1 MELKYQDAGRTVTTT
16 IGDYVEGLLGKE
28 KYFNRP
34 LPRVPVKVKQ
44 QLERELAPISQ
55 YRKRMEA
62 HMKHNIKKIA
72 GTPVEVFHD
81 GQWVPGTAQDF
92 TGKHV
97 KGRKVRVELD
107 NGQEVNVHMGKVVL
121 RDDGSKTEDNTHTQT
136 LEETRHIK
144 ACANRDVFC
153 VQEEEEEEDQSE
165 PQQTKIQEPI
175 FRLVPLQRQSR
186 QRPVRGLAGKGQRRS
201 SLFLCKDL
209 LSKPD
214 KESGGEFRSR
224 ARQEEEEEHKR
235 RMRDIYEKYG
245 MSKAAPSNYAAGAS
259 LLPKRPWATLSLAQ
273 APWHQ
278 QGLLQDAGGLLTKA
292 APAQG
297 PLSGCP
303 GPQLVNTL
311 SIPEYRQR
319 IVEIYSIHKPD
330 NVIRVDYLLEKYKGN
345 EEFLYRSICQKFATE
360 STCSF
365 GFSYMEPQVRCG
377 HLVSTISSVS
387 TTSHLATSEADAAT
401 FAPATSTAMW
411 RTCIWIFRP
420 EALQP
425 AAKTKAKSQFLVDR
439 HGPIPAGGGL
449 FVGGATRP
457 GIGYQA
463 PAASPP
469 APKQKHEVM
478 EWDPAT
484 GQMVATTIEIETGD
498 LHQAAP
504 SSVPVVPAPV
514 VPEMK
519 VAPPPVVMPA
529 CATLQEAGS
538 LMPPAA
544 KAALVTPT
552 TSQPAE
558 VQMQAL
564 AGAGGMLHVDP
575 GTSAASRVIEIDTLL
590 LGERSGF
597 FEALGT
603 PKVDE
608 PSCDMPAWVEQWQ
621 TGRIQILRAGSAK
634 AVPDASAD
642 QAMPPGEA
650 TEVDASMPGELE
662 GQAASFDP
670 YLASAEAD
678 EAGGDAGDEKKDAAA
693 TANALADAFQ

>member
-1 MELKYQDAGRTVTTT
+1 MAV
-16 IGDYVEGLLGKE
+16 
-28 KYFNRP
+28 FA
-34 LPRVPVKVKQ
+34 KVS
-44 QLERELAPISQ
+44 LE
-55 YRKRMEA
+55 
-62 HMKHNIKKIA
+62 
-72 GTPVEVFHD
+72 T
-81 GQWVPGTAQDF
+81 
-92 TGKHV
+92 
-97 KGRKVRVELD
+97 
-107 NGQEVNVHMGKVVL
+107 
-121 RDDGSKTEDNTHTQT
+121 
-136 LEETRHIK
+136 
-144 ACANRDVFC
+144 
-153 VQEEEEEEDQSE
+153 
-165 PQQTKIQEPI
+165 
-175 FRLVPLQRQSR
+175 
-186 QRPVRGLAGKGQRRS
+186 
-201 SLFLCKDL
+201 
-209 LSKPD
+209 
-214 KESGGEFRSR
+214 
-224 ARQEEEEEHKR
+224 
-235 RMRDIYEKYG
+235 
-245 MSKAAPSNYAAGAS
+245 
-259 LLPKRPWATLSLAQ
+259 SLAT

-345 EEFLYRSICQKFATE
+345 EEFLYRSICQKYDVDTWSQPSQA
-360 STCSF
+360 SQPPRISPPPKQ
-365 GFSYMEPQVRCG
+365 MLPPLPPPPPPPCG
-377 HLVSTISSVS
+377 GPVWTQQ
-387 TTSHLATSEADAAT
+387 
-401 FAPATSTAMW
+401 APA
-411 RTCIWIFRP
+411 
-420 EALQP
+420 P

-564 AGAGGMLHVDP
+564 AGSTEDEYDPFTAGVEPLEQ
-575 GTSAASRVIEIDTLL
+575 RELNLIEIDTLL

-621 TGRIQILRAGSAK
+621 TGRIQILS
-634 AVPDASAD
+634 
-642 QAMPPGEA
+642 
-650 TEVDASMPGELE
+650 
-662 GQAASFDP
+662 
-670 YLASAEAD
+670 
-678 EAGGDAGDEKKDAAA
+678 
-693 TANALADAFQ
+693 